1 MEYRRLGTTGM
12 MVSELALG
20 TATFG
25 WHTDDAESAAVL
37 DTFVEAGGN
46 FIDTADIYSHWAEGS
61 YAGRAEEMLGAWLQS
76 SGKRQQ
82 LVIATK
88 CRFPMGPHP
97 NDVGL
102 SRRHVMD
109 AVEGS
114 LRRLDSDHIDLY
126 QTHSMDPNTPIDETL
141 RALDDLVRTGKV
153 RYLGCSNYSA
163 WRLLEALWRSDAGN
177 LAAYRCL
184 QPRYNLLQRAEF
196 ERDMAELIRS
206 YGLGVIP
213 YSPLAGGTL
222 TGKYRDAARIPP
234 GTRAAEIATMR
245 AYHTAGNLKVVA
257 ALERIGATHGKSA
270 GQTALAWL
278 LSNPLITAPIVGA
291 RNRDQLA
298 ESLGAAGYRLSAE
311 EQGELNQLSDWRSRR
326 HASAD

>member
-1 MEYRRLGTTGM
+1 MGNTGLL
-12 MVSELALG
+12 VSELALG

-25 WHTDDAESAAVL
+25 WHTGDAESAALL
-37 DTFVEAGGN
+37 DTYVEAGGN
-46 FIDTADIYSHWAEGS
+46 FVDTADVYSRWAEGS
-61 YAGRAEEMLGAWLQS
+61 YAGRSEEMLGAWLAD

-88 CRFPMGPHP
+88 CRSAVGPHP
-97 NDVGL
+97 NDEGL
-102 SRRHVMD
+102 SRRHIMD
-109 AVEGS
+109 AVEAS
-114 LRRLDSDHIDLY
+114 LRRLRLDHIDLY

-141 RALDDLVRTGKV
+141 RALDDLVRAGKV

-177 LAAYRCL
+177 LAAFQCL

-196 ERDMAELIRS
+196 EGDMAELIGS

-222 TGKYRDAARIPP
+222 TGKYRDPEQIPE
-234 GTRAAEIATMR
+234 GTRAAEVDAMR
-245 AYHTAGNLKVVA
+245 TYHTAKNLKVVA
-257 ALERIGATHGKSA
+257 ALERIGAAHGKTT

-298 ESLGAAGYRLSAE
+298 ESLDAAGYRLSP
-311 EQGELNQLSDWRSRR
+311 EQQAELNELSDWR
-326 HASAD
+326 